1 MINHGVTGPN
11 VRAAGHNYDVR
22 WAHPYSVYDEL
33 DWEPAVERPSI
44 KGRLLRRQI
53 PCSLKKC
60 ARVH

>member
-44 KGRLLRRQI
+44 KGVTATI
-53 PCSLKKC
+53 DTVSASKKC